1 MKQVFLIMLGV
12 MVGWLANEFTSQS
25 TEDVN
30 PTSLEQQWPQKQESR
45 SIEQSAQNS
54 VCSCPKES
62 DIVNTP
68 NEANKPHSAE
78 SLNELLLARRFNDA
92 VRMYA
97 TSVNT
102 GAGDSTQKKTV
113 ILNYLDNLFEKADY
127 EPFIEL
133 TDVFLADF
141 YSDIDVLLKLAR
153 FNQKLEY
160 YTEAVDQFQLA
171 LSYAYRTNDITK
183 INNNYESFFQEVD
196 EHLTS
201 GGRWSELINLYLYA
215 AVAGRQNTADKFR
228 LAEVYLMAGEYI
240 HGRAL
245 LMELSSDIDL
255 GDKAKDLI
263 SKLDGQNGVDQP
275 ANNRSVNRQS
285 ERVALT
291 RRGSHYLVPLGLE
304 SQTLNLVLDTGA
316 SLTTITRQ
324 KFDQISHGLNVRLV
338 DTRLFN
344 TANGI
349 TRGNVYLVDQ
359 LQLGPFYLSNIEI
372 AIMDFDMGGQAD
384 GLLGMNTLRNFQFEI
399 DQDSNELV
407 LQLRN

>member
-1 MKQVFLIMLGV
+1 MLGV
-12 MVGWLANEFTSQS
+12 MAGWLANEFTSRS
-25 TEDVN
+25 TVDVN
-30 PTSLEQQWPQKQESR
+30 PTNLEQQRPQKEEIQPTER
-45 SIEQSAQNS
+45 GAQNI

-62 DIVNTP
+62 NIVNIPDET
-68 NEANKPHSAE
+68 NTQNSEE
-78 SLNELLLARRFNDA
+78 SLNELLQARRFNEA
-92 VRMYA
+92 IRMFA
-97 TSVNT
+97 TSVNA
-102 GAGDSTQKKTV
+102 GAGDSDQKKTV
-113 ILNYLDNLFEKADY
+113 ILNYLDYLFEKADY

-133 TDVFLADF
+133 TDAFLADF

-153 FNQKLEY
+153 FNQKLGY

-171 LSYAYRTNDITK
+171 LSYAYRANDIAK
-183 INNNYESFFQEVD
+183 INNNYESFFHEVD
-196 EHLTS
+196 EYLTS
-201 GGRWSELINLYLYA
+201 AARWSELINLYLYA
-215 AVAGRQNTADKFR
+215 KAAGRQSTVDKFR
-228 LAEVYLMAGEYI
+228 LAEVYLMAGEFI

-245 LMELSSDIDL
+245 LMELTSDTDL
-255 GDKAKDLI
+255 GAKARDLI
-263 SKLDGQNGVDQP
+263 SQLDSRNGVDQP
-275 ANNRSVNRQS
+275 ANNRNVNRQS
-285 ERVALT
+285 ERIALT
-291 RRGSHYLVPLGLE
+291 KRGSHYLVPLGLD

-349 TRGNVYLVDQ
+349 SRGNVYLVDQ
-359 LQLGPFYLSNIEI
+359 LQLGPFYLSNIEV

-407 LQLRN
+407 LQLRK